1 MSSLTNDADE
11 FGRVSRREVNAALMS
26 SIVAAAVAPKIAGAG
41 NSTGQRGAA
50 SAAPLLVH
58 ERPWRLGDTDESTH
72 VLGNGRAVVHERG
85 PNIIFFRAPW
95 ISSPNLLT
103 LSLVGPEQ
111 IRSISSREEGTNIW
125 HHQLYVGAGAVGE
138 IVDFLEEGEPCFRRV
153 VSSRVGLVFSLRSP
167 RLVDY
172 SERYEKRRSL
182 LGQWPCGT
190 YIYGDFRARNPFTV
204 QLVLPQEVQV
214 QSDAQAVQPKRWLD
228 WRELQSHGWV
238 DLPHHRTQLR
248 FPPGRGE
255 LLIAAGADVSGCLEV
270 VDRALARPTGET
282 LAVTRQ
288 AWQSRR
294 AKVKWAGPDH
304 HPDLPVESVIDD
316 VATLLWGYRSQ
327 AGGFAAGPWFP
338 LFYVR
343 DQYGVSRALLSL
355 RMHDEARGNLAY
367 YHSVWAAHGRIHNA
381 QTDGAQHWF
390 HRAENDD
397 VEITGYLIIQAFDY
411 LQATGDDDFIAQM
424 LPMLEWALV
433 AQEGQLL
440 GNMLPFNGDE
450 TYVAGGIYPRT
461 HLNDGASEAT
471 LLYLTAASRLLTWTA
486 ARKLWP
492 ASKLLRH
499 QQTWAAVRQ
508 DYARNF
514 AAGGTLAI
522 NNPKRRDLGPLPRF
536 RYGVCL
542 GQYDDN
548 CLFLATTELAQD
560 GRYFCYSCYPKRT
573 REAYEPRSYFIPSVA
588 LISSL
593 IGYTAVSNDVMT
605 ATLTAALGE
614 FSNHGRFSWPRQRL
628 PGYETA
634 VLSLALLQRRH
645 PRTRELIDNMLTMR
659 DSTGTWDEYYLGKT
673 PQGTRCRPW
682 ESSLS
687 LLALL
692 EYAAAPGVV

>member
-1 MSSLTNDADE
+1 
-11 FGRVSRREVNAALMS
+11 MS
-26 SIVAAAVAPKIAGAG
+26 SIVAAAAPKVAGAG
-41 NSTGQRGAA
+41 NSAPRAESG
-50 SAAPLLVH
+50 SATRLVH
-58 ERPWRLGDTDESTH
+58 ERAWQIGDTDESTH

-103 LSLVGPEQ
+103 LSLAGPEH
-111 IRSISSREEGTNIW
+111 IRTVSSREEGTNIW
-125 HHQLYVGAGAVGE
+125 HHRLYVGADAVGE
-138 IVDFLEEGEPCFRRV
+138 MVDFLEEGEPSFRRV
-153 VSSRVGLVFSLRSP
+153 IASRVGLVFSLRSP

-172 SERYEKRRSL
+172 SERYEKRRSM

-190 YIYGDFRARNPFTV
+190 YIYGDFRARVPFTV
-204 QLVLPQEVQV
+204 QLVLPEGVQV
-214 QSDAQAVQPKRWLD
+214 QSDAQAVEPKRWLD

-238 DLPHHRTQLR
+238 DLPYYQTRVR

-255 LLIAAGADVSGCLEV
+255 LLIAADADVSGCLEA
-270 VDRALARPTGET
+270 VDRALARPAGDT
-282 LAVTRQ
+282 LTVTRQ
-288 AWQSRR
+288 AWRLRR
-294 AKVKWAGPDH
+294 AKVKWTGPDY
-304 HPDLPVESVIDD
+304 HPDLPVESVTDD
-316 VATLLWGYRSQ
+316 VSTLLWGYRSE

-343 DQYGVSRALLSL
+343 DQYGISRALLSL
-355 RMHDEARGNLAY
+355 KMHDEARANLAY

-381 QTDGAQHWF
+381 QTDGAYNWF

-411 LQATGDDDFIAQM
+411 LRASGDDDFIVQI

-433 AQEGQLL
+433 AQERQLL

-450 TYVAGGIYPRT
+450 TYVAGGMFPRT

-471 LLYLTAASRLLTWTA
+471 LLYLTAASRLLIWTA

-492 ASKLLRH
+492 ASKLLGH

-514 AAGGTLAI
+514 AAGGKLAI

-548 CLFLATTELAQD
+548 CLFLATTELAKD
-560 GRYFCYSCYPKRT
+560 GRYFCYSCYPRRT
-573 REAYEPRSYFIPSVA
+573 REVYEPRSYFIPSVA
-588 LISSL
+588 LTSSL
-593 IGYTAVSNDVMT
+593 IGYAAVPQEVLT
-605 ATLTAALGE
+605 ATRAAALAE
-614 FSNHGRFSWPRQRL
+614 FSADGRFTWPRRRL

-634 VLSLALLQRRH
+634 ILSLALLERRH
-645 PRTRELIDNMLTMR
+645 PRTREFIDNMLTMR
-659 DSTGTWDEYYLGKT
+659 DSTGTWDEYYVGKT

-692 EYAAAPGVV
+692 EYVAAPQVA

>member
-1 MSSLTNDADE
+1 MTSDADE

-41 NSTGQRGAA
+41 NSTGQGGAA
-50 SAAPLLVH
+50 SAAPPLVH
-58 ERPWRLGDTDESTH
+58 ERPWQLGDTDESTH
-72 VLGNGRAVVHERG
+72 VLGNGRAVVHEQG

-103 LSLVGPEQ
+103 LSLAGPDR
-111 IRSISSREEGTNIW
+111 IRTLSSREEGTNIW
-125 HHQLYVGAGAVGE
+125 HHRLYVGADAVGE

-153 VSSRVGLVFSLRSP
+153 ISSRVELVFSLRSP

-172 SERYEKRRSL
+172 SERYPNRRSV

-190 YIYGDFRARNPFTV
+190 YIYGDFRARDPFTV
-204 QLVLPQEVQV
+204 QLVLPPGVQI

-238 DLPHHRTQLR
+238 DLPHHLTQLR
-248 FPPGRGE
+248 VPPGDGE
-255 LLIAAGADVSGCLEV
+255 MLIAADADVSGCLEAIE
-270 VDRALARPTGET
+270 RAVARPTEQT
-282 LAVTRQ
+282 LTVTRR
-288 AWQSRR
+288 AWRLRR
-294 AKVKWAGPDH
+294 AKAKWAGPDN
-304 HPDLPVESVIDD
+304 DTSLPVESVIDD
-316 VATLLWGYRSQ
+316 VATLLLGYRSQ

-343 DQYGVSRALLSL
+343 DQYGISRALLSL
-355 RMHDEARGNLAY
+355 QMLDEARANLAY
-367 YHSVWAAHGRIHNA
+367 YHSVWMAHGRIHNA

-411 LQATGDDDFIAQM
+411 LAASRDDDFIAQI

-433 AQEGQLL
+433 AQERQLL

-450 TYVAGGIYPRT
+450 TYVAGGMFPRT
-461 HLNDGASEAT
+461 HLDDGSSEAT
-471 LLYLTAASRLLTWTA
+471 LLYLTAATRLLGWTA

-492 ASKLLRH
+492 AQKVLRH
-499 QQTWAAVRQ
+499 QQTLAAVRR

-514 AAGGTLAI
+514 AASGTLAI

-548 CLFLATTELAQD
+548 CLFLATTELAKD
-560 GRYFCYSCYPKRT
+560 ERYFCYSCYPKRT
-573 REAYEPRSYFIPSVA
+573 REVYEPRRYFIPSVA
-588 LISSL
+588 LVSSL
-593 IGYTAVSNDVMT
+593 IGHTAVSKEVMT

-614 FSNHGRFSWPRQRL
+614 FSHNGRFSWPQRRL

-634 VLSLALLQRRH
+634 ILSLALLERRH
-645 PRTRELIDNMLTMR
+645 PRTHEFIDNMLTMR

-692 EYAAAPGVV
+692 DYVAAPRVA